1 MAGRRAGRRSR
12 RGLNSRGPRAI
23 RARARTSANVRRRLQ
38 RLERVTQ
45 RSGSATGRITQDF
58 MSKKTKLKSEPPV
71 RCIRLVKPRRPTA
84 YDRDQHDLICKALK
98 VSNDPNAPGDTAYEA
113 VCKVLYRQDMALA
126 AKTLAEA
133 KRRCESSRARWGGY
147 RSMEQARL
155 NGQAQ
160 RREVRASNLTR
171 SVRPRLHGAR
181 R

>member
-1 MAGRRAGRRSR
+1 M
-12 RGLNSRGPRAI
+12 GPGS
-23 RARARTSANVRRRLQ
+23 THLGYC
-38 RLERVTQ
+38 E

-113 VCKVLYRQDMALA
+113 VCKALYRQDMALA

-133 KRRCESSRARWGGY
+133 KKALRIKPGTMGWIPLYGTGEA
-147 RSMEQARL
+147 
-155 NGQAQ
+155 
-160 RREVRASNLTR
+160 
-171 SVRPRLHGAR
+171 
-181 R
+181 